1 VVKRLTQFRSVL
13 LAPPHGVASTSE
25 PPTKS
30 IRLKEVRRS
39 SPLRVLSRVLPVL
52 VVLVLVAIVVASPWV
67 EAHVFA
73 YAARRMTFHLV
84 HDPGVPPPVRR
95 PEQFGPHG
103 AVFGSKVR
111 NRTAA
116 FVFTIGDR
124 FFGTVLAYADGPD
137 AVTQSFTS
145 SLAVQVF
152 RELIPSLRSLLAR
165 GFENHVS
172 WTIGSTGPLA
182 RRGLIALAV
191 PAEDIQ
197 SSDRPPTGRKHP
209 PRF

>member
-1 VVKRLTQFRSVL
+1 METVLEYAPANGQRVMSEAVAAVLQRELIGVVD
-13 LAPPHGVASTSE
+13 HGTG
-25 PPTKS
+25 
-30 IRLKEVRRS
+30 
-39 SPLRVLSRVLPVL
+39 LRAHGS
-52 VVLVLVAIVVASPWV
+52 VVLNGGRII
-67 EAHVFA
+67 
-73 YAARRMTFHLV
+73 
-84 HDPGVPPPVRR
+84 PVGGKTGTGDNRV
-95 PEQFGPHG
+95 EQFGPHG

-172 WTIGSTGPLA
+172 WTIGPTGPLE
-182 RRGLIALAV
+182 RRGFIALAV

-197 SSDRPPTGRKHP
+197 SSDRPPTGR
-209 PRF
+209 